1 MRASNVLMLLIGL
14 LALVGGFTL
23 EGGHLGSLFEPT
35 ALLIVLGGTIGAVG
49 LSFDFNDFKKIPK
62 ILKTIFVK
70 DKKNEMYDKNY
81 YINYFKELSRISKN
95 DGKLTLE
102 NEISKAPTPLCAKGL
117 SLFIDNMDRD
127 VIENVLYSYADIE
140 EEKYEV
146 ESAMFESAGGFGPT
160 MGIIGTVM
168 GLVHVLGNLEDP
180 NSLGPKIAVAFI
192 ATLYGV
198 GSANVLWLPLA
209 SKIKAINKNHI
220 KNNLII
226 VEGILCLV
234 EGVTNAELEERLN
247 CIKEDEVQKD
257 KKHFLAKKDD
267 NPSLNDE

>member
-23 EGGHLGSLFEPT
+23 EGGHLGALIEPT
-35 ALLIVLGGTIGAVG
+35 AFLIVLGGTIGAVG

-62 ILKTIFVK
+62 ILKKIFIK
-70 DKKNEMYDKNY
+70 DKKEAMYNTNY

-95 DGKLTLE
+95 DGKLALE
-102 NEISKAPTPLCAKGL
+102 NEISKAPNQLCAKGL
-117 SLFIDNMDRD
+117 SLFIDNIERD
-127 VIENVLYSYADIE
+127 VIENILYSYADIE

-209 SKIKAINKNHI
+209 SKIKTLNKNYI

-234 EGVTNAELEERLN
+234 EGVTNAELEERLS
-247 CIKEDEVQKD
+247 CIKENEN
-257 KKHFLAKKDD
+257 KKDS
-267 NPSLNDE
+267 NHSVENE